1 MSKTTGHLIRKLEQ
15 TSRAPGGSTGHLPKQ
30 KCLACGKLKR
40 KAGCCPH
47 CGGTVFLVL
56 ERK

>member
-1 MSKTTGHLIRKLEQ
+1 MSKTTEYIIRKLGQ
-15 TSRAPGGSTGHLPKQ
+15 TGRAPGGSTGHFPRQ
-30 KCLACGKLKR
+30 RCLSCNKLKR